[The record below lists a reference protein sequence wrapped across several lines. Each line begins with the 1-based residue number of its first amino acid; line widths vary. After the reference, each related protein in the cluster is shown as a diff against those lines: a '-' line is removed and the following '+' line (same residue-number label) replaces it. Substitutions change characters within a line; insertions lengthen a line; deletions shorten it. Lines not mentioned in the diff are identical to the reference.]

1 MKRVKTNS
9 VFIVIIMALMVTMTS
24 CGGYRLKVEDT
35 TLTFRIDKISRDS
48 VSIEIPLSANDAIPI
63 AGLKFLK
70 MNIVI
75 DGVVIESSKIEISG
89 IIENSNFGRSGIMQ
103 DGKLRGYVTFKFP
116 TTKKPDEII
125 VYNKYNE
132 SIKFKSG
139 AIIFN

>member
-1 MKRVKTNS
+1 
-9 VFIVIIMALMVTMTS
+9 MVTMTS
-24 CGGYRLKVEDT
+24 CGGNRLKVEDT

-48 VSIEIPLSANDAIPI
+48 VSIEIPLLANDAIPI

-75 DGVVIESSKIEISG
+75 DGVVIESSNIG
-89 IIENSNFGRSGIMQ
+89 MSGIMQ
-103 DGKLRGYVTFKFP
+103 DGKLQGYVTFKFP

-139 AIIFN
+139 AIIFD